1 MSQDSSKV
9 ESHGTVE
16 KGAAPSRLQFG
27 KPLLVL
33 FGIVG
38 SIASVVSIPLAIYF
52 YQETKQAPMLTYYIH
67 PARAVVVKAGQA
79 SKLTVDFANKEV
91 KGDITAVQV
100 AIWNQGNSSIK
111 KGGILKPIILQTENN
126 APILE
131 ATIRKISRDVINLS
145 LDNGQADKGRVT
157 LSWDILERNDGGI
170 IQLIYIGGTDTA
182 ISMDGVIEGQ
192 SRILQLQS
200 SIALRSPE
208 EQLRS
213 ERRGNKLLGWA
224 LVSFAGLIAI
234 PIITLFVWS
243 LKTKTFKLRQ
253 DWVLLVSPFL
263 FLVLGM
269 YLLSKAQ
276 EVGPPFGF

>member
-16 KGAAPSRLQFG
+16 KDAAPSRLQIG

-38 SIASVVSIPLAIYF
+38 SLASVVSIPLAF
-52 YQETKQAPMLTYYIH
+52 
-67 PARAVVVKAGQA
+67 
-79 SKLTVDFANKEV
+79 
-91 KGDITAVQV
+91 
-100 AIWNQGNSSIK
+100 
-111 KGGILKPIILQTENN
+111 
-126 APILE
+126 
-131 ATIRKISRDVINLS
+131 
-145 LDNGQADKGRVT
+145 
-157 LSWDILERNDGGI
+157 

-269 YLLSKAQ
+269 YLLSNAQ